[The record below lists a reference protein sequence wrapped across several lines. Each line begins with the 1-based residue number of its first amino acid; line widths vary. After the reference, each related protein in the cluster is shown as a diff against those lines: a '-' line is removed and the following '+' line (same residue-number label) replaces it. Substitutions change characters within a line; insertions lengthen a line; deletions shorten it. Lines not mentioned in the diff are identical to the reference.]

1 MTFVTGENKVVNIG
15 PIPKFGGSNGLEM
28 ILRESGRF
36 IIRGPDEFIALSEK
50 KTRSITVSGTIGAGS
65 SAERFVEYENNPGSV
80 QMESSD
86 MFPQDM
92 LNEYPVEE
100 VQIYGIATLMN
111 LSIGTQPTDAIARLL
126 GSHAKYWISRQ
137 PLTSWNEEDSINI
150 TMSAYQSL
158 AQNGLGLITEGV
170 VIGTLKKKLIP
181 IFSPIKSSFD
191 VRKIQDKLYMY
202 SDVTVLGHCAASIL
216 GGSVTGSAILDQRLI
231 IGRGFLPEEVEE
243 LLSPSQ

>member
-1 MTFVTGENKVVNIG
+1 MTFVAGENVLINIG
-15 PIPKFGGSNGLEM
+15 PIPKLGGSNSLEM

-50 KTRSITVSGTIGAGS
+50 KTRTITISGTIGAGS
-65 SAERFVEYENNPGSV
+65 DAEHFVEYEVNPGSV
-80 QMESSD
+80 QMESGD

-92 LNEYPVEE
+92 LNEYPVDEI
-100 VQIYGIATLMN
+100 QIYGIATLLN
-111 LSIGTQPTDAIARLL
+111 LSITGEPGDAVARLL
-126 GSHAKYWISRQ
+126 GSHIQYWISRQ
-137 PLTSWNEEDSINI
+137 PLTSWNPEDSVGI
-150 TMSAYQSL
+150 TLSAYQTL
-158 AQNGLGLITEGV
+158 AQNGLGLVTEGV
-170 VIGTLKKKLIP
+170 VVGTLKKKLIP

-202 SDVTVLGHCAASIL
+202 SDATILGYCAASTA
-216 GGSVTGSAILDQRLI
+216 GGSINGSAILDQRLI